1 MSLAAAQCRGLCL
14 YTKKDCCM
22 ASLRPAGL
30 LARILEQPESLQV
43 KGSQARPGQAGGF
56 QGGLSAE
63 KVG

>member
-1 MSLAAAQCRGLCL
+1 
-14 YTKKDCCM
+14 M

-30 LARILEQPESLQV
+30 LARILEEPESLQV